1 MAESVRRRQ
10 VRGVSSSRSSRKK
23 PPKEPEICD
32 MCKQPIVDE
41 RPFKVVGMKKLGIS
55 KTCQR
60 CADKFVTELM
70 GR

>member
-10 VRGVSSSRSSRKK
+10 VKGVSSSRSSKK
-23 PPKEPEICD
+23 GEKKPEICD

-60 CADKFVTELM
+60 CADKFMTELM